1 MSMKPN
7 PKLAA
12 INIGEALK
20 YETSLNQIHRI
31 ASAIFPFS
39 LEEFPSNE
47 ISSERSR
54 LIYNWLMTLFKQK
67 LPDDV
72 KLGYLRSF
80 LLEITPSP
88 LLGRIE
94 EILRR
99 AGIPLT
105 LRTEGQ
111 EARTEDERSF
121 DGRNFHPQV
130 VQHARPL
137 FIKGHYLHAVFEATK
152 AFNARVKELSG
163 VQHLDGQRLMNYVF
177 STDKPIIKVSPCITQ
192 TERDIQDGYRALAS
206 GLMAAIRNP
215 TAHEPAL
222 FLPMGREEA
231 LEILSLISYLFR
243 YLEKASAPEGE
254 TEN

>member
-1 MSMKPN
+1 MKPN

-20 YETSLNQIHRI
+20 YVTSLNQIHRI
-31 ASAIFPFS
+31 ASAIFPFPM
-39 LEEFPSNE
+39 EEFPVDGITSK
-47 ISSERSR
+47 RSL

-72 KLGYLRSF
+72 KLEYLRSF
-80 LLEITPSP
+80 LLGITPFS
-88 LLGRIE
+88 LLEKIE
-94 EILRR
+94 EILRQ
-99 AGIPLT
+99 AGIPLS

-111 EARTEDERSF
+111 NPRTEDERSF
-121 DGRNFHPQV
+121 DSRNFHPQV

-137 FIKGHYLHAVFEATK
+137 FIKGLYLHAVFEATK

-177 STDKPIIKVSPCITQ
+177 STDKPIIKVSPCRTQ
-192 TERDIQDGYRALAS
+192 TEKDIQDGYRALAS

-243 YLEKASAPEGE
+243 YLEKASVPTGE
-254 TEN
+254 TES